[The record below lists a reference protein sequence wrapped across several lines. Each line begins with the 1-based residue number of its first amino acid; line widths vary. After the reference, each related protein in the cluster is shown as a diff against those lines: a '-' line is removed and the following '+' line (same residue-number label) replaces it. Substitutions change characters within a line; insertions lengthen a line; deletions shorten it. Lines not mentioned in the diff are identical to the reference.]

1 MSKEYYS
8 NCMVCGAE
16 KSRSSSPRCPPCG
29 RKQSSETRSFPEV
42 KAKMSES
49 IRAALQRP
57 EVILKKSESAR
68 VAHARPDTKVKHK
81 AALKLANESEEVKER
96 RSASARISRARPEVK
111 ERFKAYNSR
120 PEVKARRSETMKAIC
135 GSPEARIK
143 NSLSHGG
150 DGDLDRIDRKNR
162 ANDYVMKSARGQW
175 ALGVKARDEN
185 RCQHCGETRWLHAH
199 HIKPRA
205 MFPEL
210 ELDLDNGVTL
220 CKTCHRNEHRRM
232 KAQKSP
238 VLNCDQV
245 PSR

>member
-1 MSKEYYS
+1 MSKAYYS

-16 KSRSSSPRCPPCG
+16 KSRSSSPRCPSCG
-29 RKQSSETRSFPEV
+29 RKQSSETSRIPEV
-42 KAKMSES
+42 KAKRSES

-57 EVILKKSESAR
+57 EVALKKSESAKA
-68 VAHARPDTKVKHK
+68 AHARPDTKVKHR
-81 AALKLANESEEVKER
+81 AALKRANESKELQER
-96 RSASARISRARPEVK
+96 RSTSIKIARARPEVK

-120 PEVKARRSETMKAIC
+120 PEVKARRAAARAT
-135 GSPEARIK
+135 PEARIK

-150 DGDLDRIDRKNR
+150 DGDLDRIDRKKR
-162 ANDYVMKSARGQW
+162 ANDYVMRSARGQW
-175 ALGVKARDEN
+175 ALGVKARDAN
-185 RCQHCGETRWLHAH
+185 RCQQCGETRWLHAH

-210 ELDLDNGVTL
+210 ELVLENGITL

-238 VLNCDQV
+238 VLNSDQV